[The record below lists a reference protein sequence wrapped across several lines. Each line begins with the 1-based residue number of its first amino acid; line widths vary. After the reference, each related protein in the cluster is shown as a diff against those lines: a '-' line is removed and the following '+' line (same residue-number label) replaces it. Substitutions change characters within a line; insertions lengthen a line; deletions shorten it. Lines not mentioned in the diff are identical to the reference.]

1 MQNCNPKY
9 DLVVFDWDG
18 TVMDTTATIAAGFR
32 HAAAELGYRVPTEEE
47 VRSVIGLDWPS
58 AISKIVPSCPVEEH
72 EHFREVYWK
81 WYVPHEKDVVIFPGM
96 QEIIVGLKK
105 LGVKR
110 AIATGKS
117 REGLNRVFALTGL
130 ESEFEST
137 QTASECLPKP
147 NAEMLEKIEIEL
159 GIPASRTVM
168 IGDTTHDV
176 HMAHRYGCDVVAMT
190 YGASTLDD
198 LKASEPTYLCDT
210 VRDLAKIL
218 GVEGLLDS

>member
-1 MQNCNPKY
+1 MTECKY

-32 HAAAELGYRVPTEEE
+32 HAAGKMGYRVPTEEE
-47 VRSVIGLDWPS
+47 VRAVIGLDWPS
-58 AISKIVPSCPVEEH
+58 AISRIVPECPETDYER
-72 EHFREVYWK
+72 FREIYWK
-81 WYVPHEKDVVIFPGM
+81 WYVPHEKDVVLFAGM
-96 QEIIVGLKK
+96 RELISGLKT

-117 REGLNRVFALTGL
+117 REGLKRVFALTGL
-130 ESEFEST
+130 EGEFDTT

-159 GIPASRTVM
+159 DVRPERTIM

-176 HMAHRYGCDVVAMT
+176 HMAHRFGCDVAAMT
-190 YGASTLDD
+190 YGASPLAD
-198 LKASEPTYLCDT
+198 LEAAKPTFICRD
-210 VRDLAKIL
+210 VRELARVL
-218 GVEGLLDS
+218 GVEALLEK

>member
-1 MQNCNPKY
+1 MTECKY

-18 TVMDTTATIAAGFR
+18 TVMDTTATIAAGFQ
-32 HAAAELGYRVPTEEE
+32 HAAREMGYPVPTEAE
-47 VRSVIGLDWPS
+47 VRAVIGLDWPS
-58 AISKIVPSCPVEEH
+58 AISRIVPACPAEDYER
-72 EHFREVYWK
+72 FREVYWK
-81 WYVPHEKDVVIFPGM
+81 WYVPHEKDVVLFPGM
-96 QEIIVGLKK
+96 RELILGLKT

-117 REGLNRVFALTGL
+117 REGLKRVFALTGL
-130 ESEFEST
+130 EPEFYTT

-159 GIPASRTVM
+159 GIPAERTVM

-190 YGASTLDD
+190 YGASPVAD
-198 LKASEPTYLCDT
+198 LEAAKPTFLCHN
-210 VRDLAKIL
+210 VEELVKVL
-218 GVEGLLDS
+218 GVEALLKA